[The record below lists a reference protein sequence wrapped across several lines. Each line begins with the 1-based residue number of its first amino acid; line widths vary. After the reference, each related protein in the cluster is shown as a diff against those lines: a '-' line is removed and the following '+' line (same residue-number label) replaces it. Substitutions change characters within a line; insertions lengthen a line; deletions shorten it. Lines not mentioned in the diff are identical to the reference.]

1 MERQK
6 YIAKSESLNK
16 QLEDTR
22 HSIEELRKQLS
33 EQETEESL
41 EEKIKEVRSLCSYQ
55 AYLLLSSLPLVIKL
69 TSSYQAYL

>member
-41 EEKIKEVRSLCSYQ
+41 EEKIKEVGNLSCYKACLY
-55 AYLLLSSLPLVIKL
+55 LSSLPSVIKL
-69 TSSYQAYL
+69 AYLCC